1 MIKRYITAFLAG
13 VAACVML
20 EAAADQ
26 LMQRQFGSFGG
37 ELLVLPLIGLAAYSG
52 WVCCRN
58 AEPDQLERAYRD
70 GYNDGVNAEYPEELQ
85 GSEHASYSW
94 IGGVRHG

>member
-1 MIKRYITAFLAG
+1 MIKHYITAFLAG
-13 VAACVML
+13 FLSFQLLQAAV
-20 EAAADQ
+20 EQ
-26 LMQRQFGSFGG
+26 LLHRDFGSFGG
-37 ELLVLPLIGLAAYSG
+37 ELLIIPLIGLAAYSG

>member
-1 MIKRYITAFLAG
+1 MVKRYITAFLAG

-20 EAAADQ
+20 ETAVAAPKSVDRSA
-26 LMQRQFGSFGG
+26 GG

-58 AEPDQLERAYRD
+58 AKPDQLERAYRD